1 MIEAHQQN
9 ELAAATVPAVAASGD
24 ERLRVCVR
32 KRPLLPSELEA
43 GAFDVISCAGRT
55 CVLHE
60 TRRRVDLSRTLENHA
75 HAFDALFDAAADNA
89 AVYDATARLLLDV
102 VFGGGRATVIAYGQT
117 GVASR
122 TR

>member
-1 MIEAHQQN
+1 MSTGVVVVLAFS
-9 ELAAATVPAVAASGD
+9 LCAAALPAAATVPAVAASGD

-75 HAFDALFDAAADNA
+75 HAFDAL
-89 AVYDATARLLLDV
+89 
-102 VFGGGRATVIAYGQT
+102 
-117 GVASR
+117 
-122 TR
+122 